1 MILLFS
7 LLRMHSTTH
16 TQWKRRSNPHINTYN
31 INRIKSNENLW
42 ALPSCFPPP
51 PSILIFSLNYI
62 AHMQFQLRYW
72 ISILIACF
80 VDSRINIERQEK
92 FKVFYLTMRVM
103 TVLLLL
109 LFFFYLSHSFTSLPS
124 FLTFLL
130 YAYLNCGS
138 ILCIFCQ
145 CNTVNGFFLSSFRLN
160 CFHHLRLI

>member
-1 MILLFS
+1 MKIYERCLLVS
-7 LLRMHSTTH
+7 
-16 TQWKRRSNPHINTYN
+16 
-31 INRIKSNENLW
+31 
-42 ALPSCFPPP
+42 PP

-62 AHMQFQLRYW
+62 VHMQFQLRYW

-145 CNTVNGFFLSSFRLN
+145 CNTENGFFSFFISAKLFPSFATHLTKLRS
-160 CFHHLRLI
+160 HHFE